1 MQLGNGP
8 ELLGVV
14 ECDALLVVA
23 GAHLEV
29 AGQPVEDPEAEPDPH
44 LGGGALA
51 AAAAA
56 AAAGEHVEA
65 QHEGVRQPLTVLTR
79 PKSGGIKNQEFEI
92 CGFAI
97 SMFQVKSQVTETES
111 RNLISSLVSSNLT

>member
-1 MQLGNGP
+1 MQLGNEP

-51 AAAAA
+51 VVA

-79 PKSGGIKNQEFEI
+79 PKSGGIKNQEFKI

-97 SMFQVKSQVTETES
+97 SMFQQVTRGQWPYRLASTGCE
-111 RNLISSLVSSNLT
+111 